1 MVFNTT
7 FNNISVIS
15 WQSVLL
21 VEETWVPGENHWPV
35 TSHWQ
40 TLSHNV
46 VSSTPRHEQGFKLT
60 TSVVIGTDC
69 IGSCKSNYHITMMA
83 PQIFDWQFKFTDE
96 SMLFH
101 WNCIEIYA
109 KLQYEMPQA
118 WNIIFCQWIKFVK
131 FQRMFHGLVMS
142 GIHRK
147 KKKKMK

>member
-1 MVFNTT
+1 MLYRVH
-7 FNNISVIS
+7 
-15 WQSVLL
+15 LA
-21 VEETWVPGENHWPV
+21 WV
-35 TSHWQ
+35 
-40 TLSHNV
+40 
-46 VSSTPRHEQGFKLT
+46 GFKLT

-131 FQRMFHGLVMS
+131 FQRMFHGLIMS

-147 KKKKMK
+147 KKKNEIMLWIYCETCLSLIPILSEQWLEIYILQLVWN